1 MGGGDLEVLV
11 PEGVLGVG
19 DDGGADEGGAGED
32 DGNVGVAGDDFFVGA
47 VGVVGGDAGGAGGAG
62 GETDA
67 EALGEDVHVGEAAGL
82 DDAEVEVAVEELG
95 TGVAS
100 GCGGGGS
107 SGAGRVQGVHGDW
120 I

>member
-1 MGGGDLEVLV
+1 MGGGDVEVLV

-32 DGNVGVAGDDFFVGA
+32 DGNVGVAGDDFFFVGA
-47 VGVVGGDAGGAGGAG
+47 VWVVGGGAGGAGGAG
-62 GETDA
+62 GETTA

-82 DDAEVEVAVEELG
+82 DDAEVEVAVEEPG

-100 GCGGGGS
+100 CGGCCGG
-107 SGAGRVQGVHGDW
+107 ARRVRGVHGDW